1 MHWLGRNTQP
11 TRLYLE
17 VKSSGV
23 TCRALADTA
32 MGGCSGLSIEVV
44 ICLP

>member
-1 MHWLGRNTQP
+1 MLWLSRNTQP

-32 MGGCSGLSIEVV
+32 TGRCSGLSTKVV